1 MSLVVF
7 DIECLE
13 GQIVK
18 MLGVFVDGIVLGHCF
33 LPPKDYKPTFRAKWT
48 NKNLHGINWNNRKLE
63 YTELSSIIHQHCSHT
78 TEYFAKRLKKC
89 NLLLKYLCKDVE
101 NLDDLG

>member
-18 MLGVFVDGIVLGHCF
+18 ELGVFKDGIVLGYSF
-33 LPPKDYKPTFRAKWT
+33 PPPKDYKPTFQAKWSLKIYMGLIETMENSNILLCHQSFT
-48 NKNLHGINWNNRKLE
+48 NIVHLQLNTLQRGWRSAIF
-63 YTELSSIIHQHCSHT
+63 S
-78 TEYFAKRLKKC
+78 
-89 NLLLKYLCKDVE
+89 
-101 NLDDLG
+101 